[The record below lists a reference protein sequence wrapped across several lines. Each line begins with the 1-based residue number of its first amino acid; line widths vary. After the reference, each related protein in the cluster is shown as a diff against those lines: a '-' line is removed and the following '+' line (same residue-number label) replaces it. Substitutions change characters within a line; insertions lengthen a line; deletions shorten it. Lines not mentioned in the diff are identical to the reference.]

1 LLICSERKVL
11 LADKPSE
18 QGIRLWSQRVPFA
31 FPFFFAPRM
40 VSRRGP
46 NKVEVILKYLKMT
59 GIRKLCRMSDFLL

>member
-1 LLICSERKVL
+1 VLIYSKKKVL

-18 QGIRLWSQRVPFA
+18 QRIRLWSHGAPFA

-46 NKVEVILKYLKMT
+46 NKVGVIFK
-59 GIRKLCRMSDFLL
+59 IS